1 MSSSLILASGQQVTF
16 IVKPCTVLYL
26 LHGIQHRLATL
37 PGFGAL
43 AYARKTRH
51 AVPFPVLQLPVE
63 GVGQQQHRVI
73 DVAVGDLTR

>member
-1 MSSSLILASGQQVTF
+1 LQGQRVIF
-16 IVKPCTVLYL
+16 IAKPCTVFYL
-26 LHGIQHRLATL
+26 LHSIQHRLATL

-43 AYARKTRH
+43 ADARKTRH

-63 GVGQQQHRVI
+63 GVRQQKHCVV